1 MEIRNMENHLKTDPF
16 EVLHAEHREVLLKLQ
31 ELEDAVTSIV
41 GKGFS
46 AEAFSRIAGVIRFFG
61 TEFKKHDRIE
71 EQVLFPLIE
80 AHIQGSTSMYRVEH
94 RQLWSAFDRLQKS
107 VQDVEM
113 SKVHGS
119 TIREIVDASR
129 AIIELLRIHVA
140 KENGELFPLAK
151 KVLSEEEFSK
161 LTAISHFNQV

>member
-1 MEIRNMENHLKTDPF
+1 MENHSTNDPF
-16 EVLHAEHREVLLKLQ
+16 EILHTEHREVLGRLQ
-31 ELEDAVTSIV
+31 ELEEAVTSIV

-46 AEAFSRIAGVIRFFG
+46 AAAFSRIAGVIRFFS
-61 TEFKKHDRIE
+61 TEFKNHDRSE
-71 EQVLFPLIE
+71 EKVLFPLIE
-80 AHIQGSTSMYRVEH
+80 AHIEGVTATYRAEH

-129 AIIELLRIHVA
+129 TIIDLLRAHVA
-140 KENGELFPLAK
+140 RENGELFPLAK
-151 KVLSEEEFSK
+151 KVLSKEEFIR
-161 LTAISHFNQV
+161 LTTISHIDKG